1 LSFGGQTA
9 LNCGLD
15 LEEKGILARFN
26 VQVLGTPVK
35 TIRETEDR
43 DLFIKKL
50 NEINVKTAKSFAV
63 NTTQEALEAA
73 DKIGYPIML
82 RAAFA
87 LGGKGSGVARTREE
101 LDELAKKAFA
111 SSPQV

>member
-1 LSFGGQTA
+1 MSFGGQTA

-50 NEINVKTAKSFAV
+50 I
-63 NTTQEALEAA
+63 
-73 DKIGYPIML
+73 L
-82 RAAFA
+82 RV
-87 LGGKGSGVARTREE
+87 L
-101 LDELAKKAFA
+101 
-111 SSPQV
+111 